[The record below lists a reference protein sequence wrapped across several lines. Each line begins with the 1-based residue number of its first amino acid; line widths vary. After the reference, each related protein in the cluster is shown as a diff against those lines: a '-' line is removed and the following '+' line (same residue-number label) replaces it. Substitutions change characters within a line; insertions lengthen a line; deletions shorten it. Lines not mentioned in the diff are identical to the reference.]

1 MTIHLIKK
9 ETVENFCFFNAQ
21 SRDSFEEWLN
31 KLKYADW
38 VTTYDMRQTFPS
50 IDFLGNGSS
59 RVVFDIGG
67 NKYRLIAKYAFG
79 ENQVHL
85 FICWMGTHA
94 NYSKLCESNNQFNIN
109 LY

>member
-1 MTIHLIKK
+1 
-9 ETVENFCFFNAQ
+9 
-21 SRDSFEEWLN
+21 
-31 KLKYADW
+31 
-38 VTTYDMRQTFPS
+38 MRQTFPS

-59 RVVFDIGG
+59 RVVFDIEG